1 MMNVIVN
8 PEVYGRYR
16 PTNRSTHTLA
26 VELSRCYPFPYDLS
40 LATW

>member
-26 VELSRCYPFPYDLS
+26 VESLLLPLS
-40 LATW
+40 L